1 MIDILLA
8 CHIGQAQNG
17 KRARRD
23 QSGSS
28 PQRSEACSL
37 RQTASGDKLM
47 NARYAMDDAWAT
59 VVVWKA
65 WARFSHSAR

>member
-17 KRARRD
+17 KYARRD

-28 PQRSEACSL
+28 PKRSEACPL
-37 RQTASGDKLM
+37 RQTARGNKLM
-47 NARYAMDDAWAT
+47 NARYAIDNLLAT
-59 VVVWKA
+59 AVVWKA
-65 WARFSHSAR
+65 WLRYSHSAR